1 MTDTARMLDDTAE
14 RLFAR
19 HLSDPMARLDATL
32 PQRLAE
38 AVAEAGLG
46 LTLLPEV
53 DGGLGATL
61 AEAAVIAWRA
71 GYHAAPLPVVSL
83 LLGPLLPCDKALLA
97 APGRRASEGPGT
109 RIALID
115 AQGLT
120 LFATEP
126 AFHALDHRPWVQATG
141 PALQRNADPA
151 LASRLAMQGACLTCA
166 AMLGAMRRSLEITI
180 DHANTRKQFGRP
192 LSAFQAI
199 QHRLA
204 EAASE
209 LTVAEAALSGA
220 LDAAEDGWLRPILW
234 QSAKM
239 QAGRAATIV
248 SAAAHQILGAI
259 GFTEE
264 HLLHHFSKRL
274 WVWRDDW
281 GRQAVLGAAIG
292 AAAVSDARGLWQHL
306 VDSDSKGTA
315 A

>member
-19 HLSDPMARLDATL
+19 HLSDPLARADATL
-32 PQRLAE
+32 PQHLAE
-38 AVAEAGLG
+38 AATEAGLG
-46 LTLLPEV
+46 LALLPEA

-61 AEAAVIAWRA
+61 AEAAVIAWQA
-71 GYHAAPLPVVSL
+71 GYHAAPLPVVSV
-83 LLGPLLPCDKALLA
+83 LLGPLLPWDDTLIA
-97 APGRRASEGPGT
+97 APARQATEGPGT

-120 LFATEP
+120 LFAAEP

-141 PALQRNADPA
+141 PALQRHADPV
-151 LASRLAMQGACLTCA
+151 LASRLTMKGACLTGA

-220 LDAAEDGWLRPILW
+220 LDAADGGWLRPILW
-234 QSAKM
+234 QSAKV

-248 SAAAHQILGAI
+248 SAAAHQVLGAI
-259 GFTEE
+259 GFTDE
-264 HLLHHFSKRL
+264 HSLHHFSKRL

-281 GRQAVLGAAIG
+281 GRQAVLEAAMG
-292 AAAVSDARGLWQHL
+292 AAAVADARGLWAHL
-306 VDSDSKGTA
+306 VDSDNKGTA
-315 A
+315 I